1 MTVVAITDCEA
12 VLTAV
17 SGQRIPRRAWAN
29 VGQLSSLLSEA
40 GRILQTTKR
49 QTDLLQRR
57 AYFDG
62 RAAGASHAQA
72 EAMKHVLEAQRQSR
86 EFMDASHARIVELA
100 VAIVARIAPKLDQGE
115 LVAALA
121 SEGLNAITEERH
133 LSIRVSAGAETA
145 TRGMLDKWKEAHP
158 EVASVELVVDST
170 LEPLDCVVESELG
183 RLEVGLSAQL
193 EAVSRGL
200 RAIAA
205 EVPR

>member
-1 MTVVAITDCEA
+1 MTAVAITDSEA

-29 VGQLSSLLSEA
+29 VSQLSGLLSEA

-72 EAMKHVLEAQRQSR
+72 EAMKYVLEAQRQSR
-86 EFMDASHARIVELA
+86 EFMDASHTRIVELA
-100 VAIVARIAPKLDQGE
+100 VAIVARIAPKFDQGE

-121 SEGLNAITEERH
+121 SEGLSAITEERH
-133 LSIRVSAGAETA
+133 LSIRVSAGAEIA
-145 TRGMLDKWKEAHP
+145 ARGMLDKWKEAHP
-158 EVASVELVVDST
+158 EVASVELVVDSA
-170 LEPLDCVVESELG
+170 LQPLDCVVESELG
-183 RLEVGLSAQL
+183 RLEAGLSAQL
-193 EAVSRGL
+193 EAVRSGL
-200 RAIAA
+200 CAIAA
-205 EVPR
+205 ELPR